1 MEPEIVGKRVAQ
13 LMNKNNIKKE
23 ELAVKMGVNL
33 ENLNNKLEGKEEFY
47 LNEIIKLKNIFN
59 LDVKECD
66 EIFFQES
73 DESDNIA

>member
-1 MEPEIVGKRVAQ
+1 MEPEIVGKRVTK
-13 LMNKNNIKKE
+13 LMNENNINKE
-23 ELAVKMGVNL
+23 ELAIKL
-33 ENLNNKLEGKEEFY
+33 ELDLESLNSKLEGKEEFY

-73 DESDNIA
+73 DENSNIA